1 MNKIVAPIRPQD
13 QGSAVAN
20 LQEALL
26 FIIEKRQLTPNNL
39 SLAQWKEAISDEVD
53 RQIFGRRTKELFDA
67 FYPCSVFPFPNR
79 SHCPWL
85 NT

>member
-39 SLAQWKEAISDEVD
+39 SLAQWKEAISDEMD
-53 RQIFGRRTKELFDA
+53 RQIFGRRTKELFDSLLPLLRIPISESVT
-67 FYPCSVFPFPNR
+67 FPC
-79 SHCPWL
+79 
-85 NT
+85 